1 MKTDTQN
8 TIGSLAYFDS
18 FSGLVPCK
26 VIEISDKL
34 KNDSKFAG
42 KTSDCIISVKLT
54 ANCRAY
60 KRGETIQSDALKI
73 IPRKHI
79 SRRKYGARIIGG
91 YSWKS

>member
-18 FSGLVPCK
+18 FSGLIPCK
-26 VIEISDKL
+26 VLEISDKL
-34 KNDSKFAG
+34 KSDSKFAG

-54 ANCRAY
+54 ANRRAY
-60 KRGETIQSDALKI
+60 KRGEIIKSDALKI
-73 IPRKHI
+73 IPRQHI

-91 YSWKS
+91 YSWKN